1 MKGWTLHLIAC
12 YFDCGWPLEAGP
24 NAEKWK
30 QTQGLITAINL
41 PWVMVG
47 DFNRT
52 PDEVA
57 SSLFVKFLRGIVIA
71 PNVPFTCASPSAP
84 GGGRV
89 IDMVVACGDLA
100 HRLTV
105 DPFYDRG
112 FRPHVVG
119 LALSMDAIMDSDE
132 AFVQDLPDE
141 IMEYP
146 GPRLVDDAWE
156 AHHLQHAGTVAQLDV
171 PWSTSANRTLTDMYA
186 RWSLANE
193 SYFLSIFPEASDR
206 HLGRAAG

>member
-1 MKGWTLHLIAC
+1 MRMKGWTLHLIAC
-12 YFDCGWPLEAGP
+12 SFDCGWPLEAGP
-24 NAEKWK
+24 NAEKLK

-71 PNVPFTCASPSAP
+71 PNVPFTCAAPSAP

-89 IDMVVACGDLA
+89 TDMVVACGDLA
-100 HRLTV
+100 HRLKV
-105 DPFYDRG
+105 DPFYHHG

-119 LALSMDAIMDSDE
+119 LALSMDATMDSDE

-141 IMEYP
+141 IREYP
-146 GPRLVDDAWE
+146 GPRLVDDTWE
-156 AHHLQHAGTVAQLDV
+156 ASFFAAC
-171 PWSTSANRTLTDMYA
+171 WNCA
-186 RWSLANE
+186 
-193 SYFLSIFPEASDR
+193 
-206 HLGRAAG
+206 AAGCSM